1 MKYSYILISLISAF
15 FSTRITDCILMSI
28 KFVCTINIRSVI
40 DNRVINKGKLVF
52 LKKKNAQIHR
62 KRFLSNISILGKQCA
77 VSINKKIFFSCN

>member
-52 LKKKNAQIHR
+52 LKKKN
-62 KRFLSNISILGKQCA
+62 SNSSKEIFIKYFNIGKTMC
-77 VSINKKIFFSCN
+77 SFYK